1 MNPWKAWL
9 PVTSDSLRCTK
20 GEKYFT
26 VFTLLSYTNYLI
38 KNIGVHW
45 LGGLCGRPSSEKPG
59 FESIWKIDKKNLWRS
74 CFAQIWKMILNSWND
89 RRERNG
95 FRRSEWPITQLA
107 RKSQRGSVWGGLRE
121 VRVCDGLGEV
131 QTCDGLCGVR
141 VGVRWTERRMCGGGG
156 IARSAC
162 ADASSF
168 WSWPSSKHDDI
179 TTRKDRLPKH
189 KKNMLASSQSWFF
202 WSRAFSH
209 QAWLEPN
216 HSNRCLHLGSA
227 NSGKAC
233 LSFSKSFLLRN
244 RNLKFARI
252 AKKTWPSVS
261 TILRSLGLALLACN
275 NPGLLTVRSLIMGR
289 ASSPSLGLFHFY
301 ELVPYQFHDKDES
314 SE

>member
-1 MNPWKAWL
+1 MTHHT
-9 PVTSDSLRCTK
+9 TSQEESERECMR
-20 GEKYFT
+20 G
-26 VFTLLSYTNYLI
+26 I
-38 KNIGVHW
+38 A
-45 LGGLCGRPSSEKPG
+45 RSSCVWWTG
-59 FESIWKIDKKNLWRS
+59 WSSNMWWIV
-74 CFAQIWKMILNSWND
+74 
-89 RRERNG
+89 
-95 FRRSEWPITQLA
+95 RSECGCALDWA
-107 RKSQRGSVWGGLRE
+107 KNVCVGG
-121 VRVCDGLGEV
+121 
-131 QTCDGLCGVR
+131 T
-141 VGVRWTERRMCGGGG
+141 GG

-202 WSRAFSH
+202 WARAFSH

-233 LSFSKSFLLRN
+233 LSYSKSFLLRN

-252 AKKTWPSVS
+252 VKKTWPSVS

>member
-59 FESIWKIDKKNLWRS
+59 FESIWKIDKKKLLKVMLCSNLKNDLEKLKWSERKKRVPTIRMTHHTTSQEESERECIRGIARS
-74 CFAQIWKMILNSWND
+74 SCVWWTGWSANMWWIV
-89 RRERNG
+89 
-95 FRRSEWPITQLA
+95 RSECGCALDWA
-107 RKSQRGSVWGGLRE
+107 KNVCVGG
-121 VRVCDGLGEV
+121 
-131 QTCDGLCGVR
+131 T
-141 VGVRWTERRMCGGGG
+141 GG

-189 KKNMLASSQSWFF
+189 KKTCWQAHRADFSEPELFPTKLGLSLIIPTDVCTWARLILEKPVYLFLKDFYCEIEILS
-202 WSRAFSH
+202 SRA
-209 QAWLEPN
+209 L
-216 HSNRCLHLGSA
+216 
-227 NSGKAC
+227 
-233 LSFSKSFLLRN
+233 
-244 RNLKFARI
+244 
-252 AKKTWPSVS
+252 
-261 TILRSLGLALLACN
+261 
-275 NPGLLTVRSLIMGR
+275 
-289 ASSPSLGLFHFY
+289 
-301 ELVPYQFHDKDES
+301 
-314 SE
+314 